1 METNAAATNAN
12 AGHCITSF
20 SDEGSVE
27 SSRYFHARRT
37 VLEMLHDRG
46 YDVPETE
53 LTRSLAEFRSVYGQ
67 IPNAENLRISVS
79 LRSDPSKMVLV
90 FFMGPVDVIRKET
103 LKTIQDQIP
112 DKGRLNSL
120 LLIVQ
125 SKMTSYV
132 KKALESFPYKVEI
145 IEITDLLVNMA
156 MHVLQP
162 KYEILTN
169 DEKQALLTKHKL
181 EGKQLPL
188 MLQTEAIARY
198 YELEKGQVVKIT
210 YTGGLV
216 HSLVTYRYVV

>member
-145 IEITDLLVNMA
+145 IE
-156 MHVLQP
+156 P

-181 EGKQLPL
+181 EGKQV
-188 MLQTEAIARY
+188 MYHSY
-198 YELEKGQVVKIT
+198 YSWNLIK
-210 YTGGLV
+210 
-216 HSLVTYRYVV
+216 